1 MATATVK
8 QNGSAKKVTTAKKDV
23 QEKLAKE
30 AIGEKPTPITKEAS
44 KPQPVQ
50 EIVKPLVNLDD
61 RMLKFEQMKGLA
73 HQRERLNNT
82 LSELNKFKY
91 NQSDSASFE
100 IVDSQKLSFMTTNT
114 NLIHI
119 VTNHL
124 KSTLESRKREI
135 EKQLIDFE
143 L

>member
-8 QNGSAKKVTTAKKDV
+8 QNGTAKKTTSTKKTV
-23 QEKLAKE
+23 QKKLAKE
-30 AIGEKPTPITKEAS
+30 AIGEPTSPITKDEITNTPEPP
-44 KPQPVQ
+44 KPV
-50 EIVKPLVNLDD
+50 VNLDD

-73 HQRERLNNT
+73 HQRERLTST

-114 NLIHI
+114 NLIHM
-119 VTNHL
+119 VTNFL
-124 KSTLESRKREI
+124 RNTLEERKKQI
-135 EKQLIDFE
+135 EKQLITFE

>member
-8 QNGSAKKVTTAKKDV
+8 QNGSAKKVTTTKKGV

-30 AIGEKPTPITKEAS
+30 AIGEKSMPIAKETS
-44 KPQPVQ
+44 KPQTVQ
-50 EIVKPLVNLDD
+50 EIAKPLVNLDD

-82 LSELNKFKY
+82 LTELNRFKY
-91 NQSDSASFE
+91 NQSDSSTFY
-100 IVDSQKLSFMTTNT
+100 IKDSNGLEFRTTNN
-114 NLIHI
+114 NLVHL

-124 KSTLESRKREI
+124 KGTLTTRKAEI
-135 EKQLIDFE
+135 EKQLIEFE

>member
-1 MATATVK
+1 MATATAK
-8 QNGSAKKVTTAKKDV
+8 QNGSAKKATTAKKNV

-30 AIGEKPTPITKEAS
+30 AIGEKTTPITKEAP
-44 KPQPVQ
+44 KPKPVQ
-50 EIVKPLVNLDD
+50 EIAKPLVNLDD
-61 RMLKFEQMKGLA
+61 RMLKFEQLKGLA

>member
-8 QNGSAKKVTTAKKDV
+8 QNGSVKKATTAKKNV

-44 KPQPVQ
+44 KLQSVQ
-50 EIVKPLVNLDD
+50 EITKPLVNLDD

-82 LSELNKFKY
+82 LTELNRFKY
-91 NQSDSASFE
+91 NQSDSSTFY
-100 IVDSQKLSFMTTNT
+100 IKDSNGLEFRTTNN
-114 NLIHI
+114 NLVHL

-124 KSTLESRKREI
+124 KGTLTTRKVEI
-135 EKQLIDFE
+135 EKQLIEFE